1 MSDATI
7 VHMHNDLEELKRDI
21 AVIKHILS
29 EEGKLSVSAE
39 KELEEAR
46 AVPDSEYV
54 SHKELKKRILK
65 VRIKHEVQQRKYACA
80 CHEIY

>member
-21 AVIKHILS
+21 AIIKHILS
-29 EEGKLSVSAE
+29 EEGKLSIYAE
-39 KELEEAR
+39 KELEKAR
-46 AVPDSEYV
+46 AIPESEYI

-65 VRIKHEVQQRKYACA
+65 
-80 CHEIY
+80 